1 MQRMRTELH
10 VFRQQVATQKT
21 STTMKKHSRSV
32 SVPSVRIDGVSGLHI
47 RTESAG
53 SSSSIVSSSQ
63 MITVDRKL
71 FEAVMEYIQLT
82 ETNCL
87 DSAKLCA
94 QASTGFNTQAYA
106 IRKTVDVFAKIF
118 HITDALDVHGAFYD
132 QCHYLPEVEAA
143 LPEGTCW
150 FLRV

>member
-1 MQRMRTELH
+1 MRTELH

-21 STTMKKHSRSV
+21 STTTKKHSRSA

-71 FEAVMEYIQLT
+71 PEAVMKYIQVT
-82 ETNCL
+82 ETNC
-87 DSAKLCA
+87 
-94 QASTGFNTQAYA
+94 
-106 IRKTVDVFAKIF
+106 
-118 HITDALDVHGAFYD
+118 
-132 QCHYLPEVEAA
+132 
-143 LPEGTCW
+143 
-150 FLRV
+150 